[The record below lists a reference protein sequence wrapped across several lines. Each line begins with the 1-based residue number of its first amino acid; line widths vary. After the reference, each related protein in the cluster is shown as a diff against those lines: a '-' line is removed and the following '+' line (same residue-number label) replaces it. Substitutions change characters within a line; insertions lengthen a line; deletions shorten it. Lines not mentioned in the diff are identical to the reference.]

1 MTPRE
6 SLLDLTVT
14 IPVVDLYDFLTKEEN
29 PMPTAPNQPKTKRG
43 YRRVSFVVKLSE
55 YELLSQIA
63 DAESRTPDQQALWFL
78 RRAFTEVQSEAIR
91 GAYREAENRRV
102 LDERLSG
109 AWGEDDNGIAV
120 DPEVPVGE
128 ER

>member
-14 IPVVDLYDFLTKEEN
+14 IPVVDLYDFLMREER
-29 PMPTAPNQPKTKRG
+29 PMPDLNQATSVKRAKRG
-43 YRRVSFVVKLSE
+43 YRTVRMTLATRE
-55 YELLSQIA
+55 YEALA
-63 DAESRTPDQQALWFL
+63 KMAEVETRTPDQQAAHML
-78 RRAFTEVQSEAIR
+78 RALMSNL
-91 GAYREAENRRV
+91 ENNART
-102 LDERLSG
+102 LDARLSG

-120 DPEVPVGE
+120 SAIDPEVPVGE